1 MGSSM
6 FKKFGK
12 YYYYYVGSFD
22 TLQKIKKQKA
32 VWKKRSSKTGIDFKT
47 RNVFS
52 PTQYKGKMKI
62 QNAYYKLYVLNGNM
76 YKGKLKNK

>member
-22 TLQKIKKQKA
+22 TLQKRKKNEE
-32 VWKKRSSKTGIDFKT
+32 VWKKRSAKTGIDFKT
-47 RNVFS
+47 KNVLNAS
-52 PTQYKGKMKI
+52 KYRGKIKI
-62 QNAYYKLYVLNGNM
+62 ENEYYKLYVLNGNM
-76 YKGKLKNK
+76 YNGKIKNK

>member
-22 TLQKIKKQKA
+22 TLQKIKL
-32 VWKKRSSKTGIDFKT
+32 WHDI
-47 RNVFS
+47 
-52 PTQYKGKMKI
+52 
-62 QNAYYKLYVLNGNM
+62 
-76 YKGKLKNK
+76 

>member
-12 YYYYYVGSFD
+12 YYYYYVGNYD

-32 VWKKRSSKTGIDFKT
+32 VWKKRSAKTGIDFKT

-52 PTQYKGKMKI
+52 ATQYRGKMKI